1 MSNFHLKIVSLDG
14 KFYDGDAKQVSLRAI
29 DGEVSILARH
39 IPYLTAIGVGECRVY
54 KEDEEKPRRAA
65 CIGGFLSVTKDQV
78 LLAPTTFEWA
88 KDIDEERAKD
98 AKARAEEIIE
108 SDSASR
114 NDKEMAKNKLKRAKV
129 RLNVVKKDQ

>member
-54 KEDEEKPRRAA
+54 IEGEDTPRSAA
-65 CIGGFLSVTKDQV
+65 CIGGFLSVTKNQV
-78 LLAPTTFEWA
+78 LVAPTTFEWA
-88 KDIDEERAKD
+88 QDIDAERAKD

-114 NDKEMAKNKLKRAKV
+114 NDTEMA
-129 RLNVVKKDQ
+129 